1 MKTRLTHAF
10 LDTLKPR
17 AKDQLIWDADLTGFY
32 VKLTPVGHFVF
43 MVYFRVKG
51 RQCRRRIGAW
61 PEMTPEAAR
70 EAARE
75 VLSQA
80 RQTGTPPERKQ
91 PIARKPLPVLLG
103 TFWES
108 VVLPDIE
115 TRLSVSTVR
124 GYRRAY
130 VKYIEPVLGACSLDS
145 IQTTDI
151 ATFRSALKV
160 VPATENRVMTVL
172 RCLFQKGVEER
183 MIAADPLGAWR
194 VRRHRMVRAE
204 KKALTERA
212 SECQEKSGAKE
223 TPETREETGIPVEE
237 WDVESSDTA
246 AVGAGRL
253 GAAEEFASG
262 ESSFSSD
269 PSGFSSER
277 AETGDDKEAER
288 FSSHFDEN
296 SDSASGVL
304 GGCSIPG
311 RGRQLPRRVSP
322 ERLIPGPERDAAFV
336 ERIARIGLRPDSR
349 VLSYYDPRGHI
360 CEEYRLLGKNLFHA
374 LASMP
379 DADMQSGKV
388 VVLSSSV
395 QGEGKTLTCV
405 NLALTLAQD
414 LCDRVVLW
422 TVTCAIPRF
431 IVIWACRYRRAES
444 AVGRRGTG
452 SAPRRLFD
460 SYGRGLHLLLSAASE
475 WNPAQ
480 LLDGTGMT
488 RLLGALRKRY
498 SLILVDSPPIL
509 TATDALSLGAKSDG
523 MLFLLR
529 ARRTQREQIQEA
541 RQRIARLE
549 IRMLGYVINNVRSF
563 LPQIWRKYYYG
574 NY

>member
-304 GGCSIPG
+304 G
-311 RGRQLPRRVSP
+311 
-322 ERLIPGPERDAAFV
+322 
-336 ERIARIGLRPDSR
+336 
-349 VLSYYDPRGHI
+349 
-360 CEEYRLLGKNLFHA
+360 
-374 LASMP
+374 
-379 DADMQSGKV
+379 
-388 VVLSSSV
+388 
-395 QGEGKTLTCV
+395 
-405 NLALTLAQD
+405 
-414 LCDRVVLW
+414 
-422 TVTCAIPRF
+422 
-431 IVIWACRYRRAES
+431 
-444 AVGRRGTG
+444 
-452 SAPRRLFD
+452 
-460 SYGRGLHLLLSAASE
+460 
-475 WNPAQ
+475 
-480 LLDGTGMT
+480 
-488 RLLGALRKRY
+488 
-498 SLILVDSPPIL
+498 
-509 TATDALSLGAKSDG
+509 
-523 MLFLLR
+523 
-529 ARRTQREQIQEA
+529 
-541 RQRIARLE
+541 
-549 IRMLGYVINNVRSF
+549 
-563 LPQIWRKYYYG
+563 
-574 NY
+574 